1 MARVG
6 SQPFDKLDI
15 PIVMKVVRV
24 QPRGGDKLL
33 VSAGIVVVGCVEGLV
48 QVANEVQQELQR
60 HEVLGR
66 DGGRIAELGRE
77 LIDLVNHAGL
87 RRAFRCRNPWR
98 ERRMAETSR
107 DKIRLRQFDI
117 HKVPPPCRYRILVP
131 LRSLSRYLSAHVAS
145 LAMSCA
151 VKVAVSAARSVATLK
166 AHSRVEVL
174 LGDERDDLVTFVAPS
189 ERGKRVSQCDG

>member
-15 PIVMKVVRV
+15 PIVMKVARV

-117 HKVPPPCRYRILVP
+117 HKVPPPCRFVPDLGPVAIAVPILVGP
-131 LRSLSRYLSAHVAS
+131 CRLAGDVVCGQSGSVGSEKCGDLESAQPGRGI
-145 LAMSCA
+145 
-151 VKVAVSAARSVATLK
+151 AR
-166 AHSRVEVL
+166 R
-174 LGDERDDLVTFVAPS
+174 
-189 ERGKRVSQCDG
+189 